1 MDVQDK
7 VGDEFVCPEALR
19 GPLNSQQE
27 SVERIFRVSFT
38 INTRNM
44 PPGTSGQIWLRL
56 QGSDRDVK
64 AAKIFVKGLV
74 SQEEQQ
80 EISYPV
86 ALNCIFCSANGF
98 FMDCMIK
105 STSAQIVV
113 STPGLLLIS
122 GLTEPVV
129 RAYSLIADLLERY
142 KGGQAGSSD
151 AEERGSGEL
160 CHSPQAFKAL
170 VEKWEDHHILDL
182 LVLPRS
188 VKEALL
194 DLVKDSGLAPNMK
207 RVGLHERSLPGMT
220 LGVPGAAEEG
230 QTEARRKAR
239 EKERT
244 EQDEVEV
251 ETLSP
256 ANKEFWLLLK
266 FFTAM
271 GYTEDVVKRVLGR
284 TGPKEASQILDLVQQ
299 EQDYSGGEHQSKRNP
314 LYKMDDKTVGGGGDV
329 PCEVGAVGSAQSKE
343 EDDFV
348 LGVLKRAVVSCGYTE
363 HKVAKACSMLP
374 HGASHLLLLELQKET
389 GSEMKV
395 LEEESPKAG
404 MTKDVERIGSD
415 TASQAEPGSNRHL
428 NEVLVLPRPDPAKG
442 PPGPMYASSFT
453 HVPCLKPQ
461 SLSCSKGELQ
471 AQHSPTG
478 SRECSNEASVPSM
491 AVTGKQRFLEGL
503 QTPFKLQLTDRPG
516 NPKLRTVIIDGSNV
530 AMSHGLGQFFSCRGI
545 ALAVQHFWERGHRHI
560 SALVPQWRQKS
571 DPRIREQHYLG
582 ELENLGLLSFTPSR
596 EVMGT
601 RISSYDD
608 RLMLQLAQKTNGVIV
623 TKDNMKDLLN
633 ESFAWRDIIKK
644 RLLQY
649 TFVGDHFM
657 VPDDPLGRGG
667 PHLDDFLHSD
677 CRTSNPAGVPTHSA
691 SFNPQWSQ
699 IPAHNFPDQIPGGAL
714 NRTSE
719 VSWEVELEHPK
730 PRDKQGSE
738 TALASRTVEATASLR
753 ERLCQVF
760 PGQDNMV
767 MLVLQSNPTENDLN
781 VLSALLLEQ

>member
-677 CRTSNPAGVPTHSA
+677 CRWDDIQPGWCTHT
-691 SFNPQWSQ
+691 FR
-699 IPAHNFPDQIPGGAL
+699 F
-714 NRTSE
+714 
-719 VSWEVELEHPK
+719 
-730 PRDKQGSE
+730 
-738 TALASRTVEATASLR
+738 
-753 ERLCQVF
+753 
-760 PGQDNMV
+760 
-767 MLVLQSNPTENDLN
+767 LQSTVVTNSSPQLP
-781 VLSALLLEQ
+781 

>member
-1 MDVQDK
+1 KRGMDVQDK

-19 GPLNSQQE
+19 GSLNSQQE
-27 SVERIFRVSFT
+27 TVERIFRVSFT

-74 SQEEQQ
+74 SQEVQQ
-80 EISYPV
+80 EMSYAA

-105 STSAQIVV
+105 STSAQIAV
-113 STPGLLLIS
+113 SLAYVSPGLLLIS

-142 KGGQAGSSD
+142 KGGQAASSD

-160 CHSPQAFKAL
+160 CNSPQAFKAL

-207 RVGLHERSLPGMT
+207 RVGLHDRSLPGMT

-230 QTEARRKAR
+230 QMEAQHDAR

-251 ETLSP
+251 ETLKP
-256 ANKEFWLLLK
+256 GNKEFWLLLK

-284 TGPKEASQILDLVQQ
+284 TGPKETV
-299 EQDYSGGEHQSKRNP
+299 GG
-314 LYKMDDKTVGGGGDV
+314 GGGGDV
-329 PCEVGAVGSAQSKE
+329 PCERRASA
-343 EDDFV
+343 
-348 LGVLKRAVVSCGYTE
+348 
-363 HKVAKACSMLP
+363 
-374 HGASHLLLLELQKET
+374 
-389 GSEMKV
+389 SE
-395 LEEESPKAG
+395 
-404 MTKDVERIGSD
+404 
-415 TASQAEPGSNRHL
+415 TASQAKPGSNPDL

-442 PPGPMYASSFT
+442 PPGPMYASSFP
-453 HVPCLKPQ
+453 HGPCLKPQ
-461 SLSCSKGELQ
+461 SLSCSKGTLQ

-478 SRECSNEASVPSM
+478 SRESSNGASVPSM

-503 QTPFKLQLTDRPG
+503 QTPFKLQLTDQPG
-516 NPKLRTVIIDGSNV
+516 NPKLRTIVIDGRERILERHC
-530 AMSHGLGQFFSCRGI
+530 HGLGQFFSCRGI

-560 SALVPQWRQKS
+560 SALLPQWRQKS
-571 DPRIREQHYLG
+571 DPRIRERHYLG
-582 ELENLGLLSFTPSR
+582 ELQNLGLLSFTPSR

-608 RLMLQLAQKTNGVIV
+608 RLMLQLAQKTDGVIV
-623 TKDNMKDLLN
+623 TNDNLKDLLN
-633 ESFAWRDIIKK
+633 ESIAWRDIIKK

-667 PHLDDFLHSD
+667 PHLDDFLRSD
-677 CRTSNPAGVPTHSA
+677 CREAG
-691 SFNPQWSQ
+691 
-699 IPAHNFPDQIPGGAL
+699 
-714 NRTSE
+714 
-719 VSWEVELEHPK
+719 LEHPK